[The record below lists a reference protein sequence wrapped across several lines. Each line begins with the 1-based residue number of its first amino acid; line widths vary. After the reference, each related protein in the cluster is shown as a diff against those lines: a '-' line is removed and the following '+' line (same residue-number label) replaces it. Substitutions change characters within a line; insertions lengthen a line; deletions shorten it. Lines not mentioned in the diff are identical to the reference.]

1 MVFGFFFMIGSN
13 YLLWH
18 NEGRAVQTALSLD
31 EGLGHCNN
39 VFDPFDA
46 GAVPDEQLVHMN
58 GPISFP
64 GKPIG
69 DVEFSV
75 TAEVARF
82 KRDTEMYAPF
92 LAWA

>member
-1 MVFGFFFMIGSN
+1 MSDGTDVLSCFPSSQ
-13 YLLWH
+13 
-18 NEGRAVQTALSLD
+18 GRAVQTALSLD
-31 EGLGHCNN
+31 EGLGLCNN

-46 GAVPDEQLVHMN
+46 GAVPDGQLVHMN

-64 GKPIG
+64 GTPIG
-69 DVEFSV
+69 DVEFRV

-82 KRDTEMYAPF
+82 KRDTEMYVCF